1 MVQMRKWN
9 DVDEGSGLVPRSS
22 VPLEYRIATMKS
34 LLEAARLSYVKKSL
48 SLIGKST
55 AHGVDEN
62 DNADKRLVSLHSMR
76 HVMNGTM
83 SIQNLYDRKS
93 KPMFCLYTS
102 KHMSEINLKNVI
114 IRTKV
119 ALK

>member
-34 LLEAARLSYVKKSL
+34 LLEAARLSY
-48 SLIGKST
+48 IGKST
-55 AHGVDEN
+55 AHGEDEN

-93 KPMFCLYTS
+93 KPMFYLYTS